1 MVDTG
6 GADPR
11 PGFFGK
17 VTSHGDFVSR
27 RLPPAF
33 QQRWDDWAQQGLQA
47 SRQALGSQW
56 LATWLNSPI
65 WRFALAPGVCGDEA
79 WCGLQMPSVDR
90 VGRHFPLMIA
100 APWPAG
106 APLLDCVTAHDAW
119 FTALENLALSSLRA
133 EFSLDDFDAALC
145 GLVRPVGLAGADTG
159 AHVGGGAGAL
169 AGAPVPAPPRAREAR
184 AGTFIALDAA
194 LPLSDQLDRPSA
206 PLLRAIAGAALQGQ
220 SLWWTD
226 GSPQIAPCVLV
237 CAGMPSATGFTALL
251 DGAWKIHGWR

>member
-1 MVDTG
+1 MFDTG
-6 GADPR
+6 SVDRR

-17 VTSHGDFVSR
+17 VTSHGDFVGR
-27 RLPPAF
+27 RLAPTF

-47 SRQALGSQW
+47 SRQALGPQW
-56 LATWLNSPI
+56 LTTWLSSPI
-65 WRFALAPGVCGDEA
+65 WRFALAPGVCGDAA

-119 FTALENLALSSLRA
+119 FTALEDLALSSLRA

-145 GLVRPVGLAGADTG
+145 ALVQPAGLAGAG
-159 AHVGGGAGAL
+159 AIAGAVGGAGAL
-169 AGAPVPAPPRAREAR
+169 AGAPVPARAREAR

-194 LPLSDQLDRPSA
+194 LPLSDQLDRPSV
-206 PLLRAIAGAALQGQ
+206 PLLQAIAGAALHGQ

-237 CAGMPSATGFTALL
+237 CAGMPSPTGFTALL
-251 DGAWKIHGWR
+251 DGDWQSHGWR